1 MTPERWQK
9 IEQLYHLTLE
19 REENQRTAFLCEVCA
34 GDAALLREVESLLA
48 QENRVEQFLEKPA
61 MDVAARMLAENQSPS
76 SLIGRQ
82 FGSYKI
88 VSLLGAGGMGEVYQA
103 HDTKLRRDVAIKV
116 LPAAFVGDP
125 ERLARFQREARIL
138 AALNHPNIATIY
150 GLEQFDDIHL
160 LVMELVLGET
170 LAHKLIARAFTEW
183 DAAVVGTQIA
193 EALEEA
199 HEHDLVHRDLKPANV
214 MMTQKGRVKLL
225 DFGVAKLLRSPEET
239 VSELTAAETQGVVGT
254 LPYMAPE
261 QLRGEKVDARTDLW
275 ALGAVLY
282 EMATGRRPFPEALNA
297 RLIDSILHQS
307 PAAPREVNPRLTQE
321 MESILTKSLEKNRCV
336 RYQSASEILV
346 DLDRV
351 QRSLRPEHAAP
362 AVVEKAHWRHRPVT
376 IAFRVGGVILMAL
389 AASLLWIRF
398 LKPDKQGPTA
408 PTEYVQLTNF
418 NDSAL
423 APALSSDGRM
433 LTFVRHGPFAASAPR
448 GQIYVQILPQGEP
461 VQLTRD
467 DSQKAQPAFSNDGSR
482 IVYTEIT
489 NGFKWDTWQV
499 PVLGGAPQPFL
510 ANASGLVWTDEGH
523 LLYSEIKEGVH
534 MGLAASMENQT
545 GKRQIYLPPGDGS
558 MAHRSYLSPDRK
570 SLLVVEM
577 DGTGWLPCRLMPFDG
592 SSTGRRVGP
601 LEGQCTTAA
610 WSPDGHWMY
619 FSSSAGGGF
628 HIWRQQFP
636 GGEPEQITFGP
647 TEQEGTA
654 VTPDGKYLITSMGLQ
669 QASISLHDSNGD
681 RPLTSQGFAMHP
693 TTALSGDRVFYL
705 MQSSAS
711 RAYLAGE
718 LWSLNLSTGE
728 KDRILPGYL
737 MACYSV
743 SRDGSMVVFT
753 SVGSEA
759 GDGIWIA
766 HLDRRS
772 PPRQLT
778 QGGEYRAFFG
788 APGEIIYMSQG
799 EVRHVYRMKEDGS
812 GKEMI
817 SPDPVTYLI
826 GASPDGN
833 WAEVTLPQMPNSDGL
848 RLQFISTHGGKPYL
862 ACDACSIGFGPAR
875 QESPMFSWS
884 MDGKF
889 VFVALKYYGLHTLR
903 TVVLPYRSNRPLQ
916 SLWPHGLT
924 TEKDVAANPGAKLI
938 NEADAFPRSGSPAY
952 FVWRRSTQSNLYR
965 IPIPD

>member
-1 MTPERWQK
+1 MSHRWQQ
-9 IEQLYHLTLE
+9 IEQIYHATLE
-19 REENQRTAFLCEVCA
+19 REESQRAAYLLEVCA
-34 GDAALLREVESLLA
+34 GDDSLRREVESLLA
-48 QENRVEQFLEKPA
+48 QETRGNSFLESPAAEIAARAMA
-61 MDVAARMLAENQSPS
+61 MDPGKSFA
-76 SLIGRQ
+76 GRQ
-82 FGSYKI
+82 LGVYKI

-103 HDTKLRRDVAIKV
+103 HDTRLGRDVAIKV
-116 LPAAFVGDP
+116 LPTAFMHDA
-125 ERLARFQREARIL
+125 ERLARFQREARML
-138 AALNHPNIATIY
+138 ATLNHPNIATIY
-150 GLEQFDDIHL
+150 GLEQSDGIHF
-160 LVMELVLGET
+160 LVMELVPGET
-170 LAHKLIARAFTEW
+170 LAQKLTAGAFPERE
-183 DAAVVGTQIA
+183 AAVVGAQIA

-199 HEHDLVHRDLKPANV
+199 HEHKLVHRDLKPANV
-214 MMTQKGRVKLL
+214 MMTPKGRVKVL
-225 DFGVAKLLRSPEET
+225 DFGVAKLLRSSEET

-261 QLRGEKVDARTDLW
+261 QLLGEKVDARTDLW

-282 EMATGRRPFPEALNA
+282 EMVTGRRPFPEALNA
-297 RLIDSILHQS
+297 TLIDSILHQS
-307 PAAPREVNPRLTQE
+307 PAAPREVNARVTQE
-321 MESILTKSLEKNRCV
+321 MESILTRSLEKDRRV

-351 QRSLRPEHAAP
+351 QRGLSPEHAAP
-362 AVVEKAHWRHRPVT
+362 TVPGKAHWLRRPFT
-376 IAFRVGGVILMAL
+376 IAITVGGVMFTAL
-389 AASLLWIRF
+389 AASLLWLRY
-398 LKPDKQGPTA
+398 LKPAKRGPAA
-408 PTEYVQLTNF
+408 PTEYIQLTNF

-448 GQIYVQILPQGEP
+448 GQIYVKIFPKGEP

-467 DSQKAQPAFSNDGSR
+467 DSQKAQPAFSLDGSR

-534 MGLAASMENQT
+534 MGLAASTETQT

-558 MAHRSYLSPDRK
+558 MAHRSYLSPDHK

-601 LEGQCTTAA
+601 SEGQCTTAA

-628 HIWRQQFP
+628 HIWRERFP
-636 GGEPEQITFGP
+636 DGVPEQITFGP

-654 VTPDGKYLITSMGLQ
+654 VTSDGKYLITSMGLQ

-681 RPLTSQGFAMHP
+681 RPLTSEGFAMHP

-711 RAYLAGE
+711 RAYLSGE

-728 KDRILPGYL
+728 KERIFPGYL

-766 HLDRRS
+766 QLDRRS

-778 QGGEYRAFFG
+778 HGGEYRAFFG

-799 EVRHVYRMKEDGS
+799 EVRHLYRMKEDGS

-826 GASPDGN
+826 NASPDGN
-833 WAEVTLPQMPNSDGL
+833 WAEVTLPQTPNSDGL
-848 RLQFISTHGGKPYL
+848 RVQFISTHGGKPYL

-903 TVVLPYRSNRPLQ
+903 TVVLPYRSDRPLE
-916 SLWPHGLT
+916 SLWPRGLKS
-924 TEKDVAANPGAKLI
+924 EKDVAGNPGARLI
-938 NEADAFPRSGSPAY
+938 NEADAFPRSGSPTY

-965 IPIPD
+965 IPVPD